1 MAMVNVKFIDKE
13 YMIPSDVIK
22 YVDFVEFTNSVIDN
36 LMRTFARK
44 IRNIEAIEDN
54 NFMIS
59 DINTEAS
66 KFISKLLENDIY
78 DRTVNDYLK
87 ENKGFNLFIETK
99 ERTIACV

>member
-1 MAMVNVKFIDKE
+1 
-13 YMIPSDVIK
+13 MIPSDVIK

-36 LMRTFARK
+36 LMHTFARK

-59 DINTEAS
+59 DINTETS